1 MPLNPTVEAVLA
13 TLPRH
18 GRSVLAWPWGEALS
32 DTTLY
37 HAFRRA
43 CTAAGIA
50 DCTWHTL
57 RHTFASHL
65 IMAGVDLRTVQDLLG
80 HKTLEMTLRYSHLA
94 PAHKASAVE
103 KLTAALAA
111 PVAPAQAAVA
121 AAAGG
126 PSPTS
131 AAPAPT
137 AAPGEELT
145 RSRHAVSGRQTPA
158 KREYLQGR
166 RLGQWRR
173 GESNPRPKVHPRAH
187 LRV

>member
-1 MPLNPTVEAVLA
+1 V
-13 TLPRH
+13 
-18 GRSVLAWPWGEALS
+18 S

-37 HAFRRA
+37 HAFRRTCA
-43 CTAAGIA
+43 AAGIA
-50 DCTWHTL
+50 DATWHTL

-65 IMAGVDLRTVQDLLG
+65 VMAGVDLRTVQELLG

-103 KLTAALAA
+103 KLTAALAVPET
-111 PVAPAQAAVA
+111 PVEVA

-126 PSPTS
+126 PAPTP

-158 KREYLQGR
+158 KREYLQGQ
-166 RLGQWRR
+166 RLGKWRR
-173 GESNPRPKVHPRAH
+173 GESNPRPKARPRAT
-187 LRV
+187 LRA